1 MAEVDIRINGKQFS
15 IACDDGQ
22 EQRVVDLAHFVDGR
36 VKDMAAAGAGTNES
50 HLLVLTSIVMA
61 DELFN
66 AQDAASTGG
75 QKPAATMPANA
86 IQITRDDETAIV
98 NAMDQI
104 AKRVEEL
111 TGNLQKT
118 G

>member
-22 EQRVVDLAHFVDGR
+22 EQRVIDLANFVDSR
-36 VKDMAAAGAGTNES
+36 VKEMAAAGAGTNES

-66 AQDAASTGG
+66 ARDAVTTSG
-75 QKPAATMPANA
+75 QSAKMPLNA
-86 IQITRDDETAIV
+86 IQITRDDESNIISAV
-98 NAMDQI
+98 DQI
-104 AKRVEEL
+104 ASRVEAM
-111 TGNLQKT
+111 TGSLKKA

>member
-22 EQRVVDLAHFVDGR
+22 EQRVVDLANFVDSR
-36 VKDMAAAGAGTNES
+36 VREMAAAGAGANES

-66 AQDAASTGG
+66 ARDAATSGG
-75 QKPAATMPANA
+75 HQPAPEMPANA
-86 IQITRDDETAIV
+86 IQIIQEDESAIV
-98 NAMDQI
+98 NAVEKI
-104 AKRVEEL
+104 ANRVDSL
-111 TGNLQKT
+111 TGNLQKA